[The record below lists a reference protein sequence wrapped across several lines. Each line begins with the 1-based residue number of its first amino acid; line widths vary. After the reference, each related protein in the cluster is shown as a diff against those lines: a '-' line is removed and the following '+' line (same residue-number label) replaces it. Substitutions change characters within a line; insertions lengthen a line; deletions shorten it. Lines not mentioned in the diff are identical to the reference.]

1 MENKIIIYSGSNCV
15 HCKIVKKFMDDNK
28 ITYEDRSIDN
38 EEYKNEILEKGF
50 MSIPVLVV
58 NGVYSAVNSSNFIGV
73 LKDVI

>member
-28 ITYEDRSIDN
+28 ITYKDRSIDN